1 MKSAKYIVTMFLAS
15 FFFLGTNAQQGT
27 KKFEINYTVGVPTGN
42 LKNVINQTS
51 WRGGEGALMF
61 GLTDQLSLG
70 LQAGYQ
76 DFYQKF
82 PREIISEAGSDISAV
97 ITNSIQ
103 VIPVMIKA
111 KYNLAST
118 ASIQP
123 FISLAAG
130 ANLVTYQK
138 FYGEFVDD
146 KNSLGFAAQPS
157 AGIHIPIGSAKQSGF
172 HLAAGYNYM
181 PFKYNDADGLSHATI
196 KAGFTINLND

>member
-15 FFFLGTNAQQGT
+15 FFFLGTNTQQGT

-42 LKNVINQTS
+42 LKNVISQTS

-103 VIPVMIKA
+103 VIPGMIKW
-111 KYNLAST
+111 
-118 ASIQP
+118 P
-123 FISLAAG
+123 
-130 ANLVTYQK
+130 
-138 FYGEFVDD
+138 
-146 KNSLGFAAQPS
+146 
-157 AGIHIPIGSAKQSGF
+157 IH
-172 HLAAGYNYM
+172 
-181 PFKYNDADGLSHATI
+181 
-196 KAGFTINLND
+196 